1 MNEYSS
7 RCVLQIIGNG
17 VGPFKVIVYWSNSA
31 FSFSQWEMTAVHEI
45 TENGDSRLVAQDCVR
60 YDVTYQSE
68 TAFTYEAVEIG
79 AMQFDYAN
87 VGGKET
93 IRWPYEL
100 EVADECVFIRENDQ
114 VLHPVQSVLEMENS
128 N

>member
-1 MNEYSS
+1 M
-7 RCVLQIIGNG
+7 IIR
-17 VGPFKVIVYWSNSA
+17 WSNSA
-31 FSFSQWEMTAVHEI
+31 FSYSQWEMTAVHEI
-45 TENGDSRLVAQDCVR
+45 TESGDSRLVAQDCVR

-68 TAFTYEAVEIG
+68 TEFTYEAVEIG

>member
-1 MNEYSS
+1 
-7 RCVLQIIGNG
+7 
-17 VGPFKVIVYWSNSA
+17 
-31 FSFSQWEMTAVHEI
+31 
-45 TENGDSRLVAQDCVR
+45 
-60 YDVTYQSE
+60 
-68 TAFTYEAVEIG
+68 
-79 AMQFDYAN
+79 MQFDYAN